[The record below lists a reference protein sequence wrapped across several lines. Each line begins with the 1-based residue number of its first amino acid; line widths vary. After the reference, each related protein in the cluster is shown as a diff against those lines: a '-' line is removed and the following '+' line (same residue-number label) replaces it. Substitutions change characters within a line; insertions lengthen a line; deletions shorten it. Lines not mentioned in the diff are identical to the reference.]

1 MFEDS
6 LMESGGR
13 IKTNQ
18 KWTGSISTL
27 IQLGLVGFLVL
38 LPLIFTEALPKGQ
51 LTTWLVAPPP
61 PPPPPPPAAPQIQ
74 HVQKVSEIV
83 DGSLRAPTKIPK
95 QVKMIAEEEAP
106 APDTGVMGGVVGGVP
121 GGSAGGVI
129 GGIIG
134 SAAPPPKVAT
144 PQKLRV
150 SSGVAEGLKIHDVKP
165 TYPQMA
171 RIAHIQGDVIL
182 QATISKS
189 GSDRKPSWGTG
200 ASNSHSGCDG
210 CCETVEVQTLYPE
223 RRAGGSGNND
233 QSPVPYVIQFF
244 RLRGTAGETRP
255 SWPRE

>member
-18 KWTGSISTL
+18 KWTGLVSTL
-27 IQLGLVGFLVL
+27 VQLGLVGFLVL

-83 DGSLRAPTKIPK
+83 DGALRTPSKIPK
-95 QVKMIAEEEAP
+95 KIQMIKEEEAP
-106 APDTGVMGGVVGGVP
+106 AQNAGVVGGVVGGVP

-150 SSGVAEGLKIHDVKP
+150 SSGVAEGLKIHDVTP

-171 RIAHIQGDVIL
+171 RIAHIQGDVLL

-189 GSDRKPSWGTG
+189 GVIENLHGVQGHPILIQAAMDAVKQWKYKPYILNG
-200 ASNSHSGCDG
+200 
-210 CCETVEVQTLYPE
+210 EPVEVETTIK
-223 RRAGGSGNND
+223 
-233 QSPVPYVIQFF
+233 VQFHM
-244 RLRGTAGETRP
+244 
-255 SWPRE
+255 

>member
-18 KWTGSISTL
+18 KWTGLISTL
-27 IQLGLVGFLVL
+27 VQLGLVGFLVL

-83 DGSLRAPTKIPK
+83 DGALRTPSKIPK
-95 QVKMIAEEEAP
+95 KVQMIEHEEAP
-106 APDTGVMGGVVGGVP
+106 QQSSGVMGGVVGGVP

-150 SSGVAEGLKIHDVKP
+150 SSGVADGLKIHDVQP

-171 RIAHIQGDVIL
+171 RIAHIQGDVML
-182 QATISKS
+182 QATISKTGVIENLHATS
-189 GSDRKPSWGTG
+189 GHPILIQAAVDAVKQWKYKPYILNG
-200 ASNSHSGCDG
+200 
-210 CCETVEVQTLYPE
+210 EPVEVETTIK
-223 RRAGGSGNND
+223 
-233 QSPVPYVIQFF
+233 VQFHM
-244 RLRGTAGETRP
+244 
-255 SWPRE
+255 

>member
-18 KWTGSISTL
+18 KWTGLISTL
-27 IQLGLVGFLVL
+27 VQLGLVGFLVL

-95 QVKMIAEEEAP
+95 QVKMIEEDAAP
-106 APDTGVMGGVVGGVP
+106 PPSSGVEGGVVGGVP

-134 SAAPPPKVAT
+134 SAARPPKVAT

-150 SSGVAEGLKIHDVKP
+150 SSGVAEGLKIHDVTP

-171 RIAHIQGDVIL
+171 RIAHIQGDVLL

-189 GSDRKPSWGTG
+189 GVIENLHGVSGHPILIQAAMDAVKQWKYKPYILNG
-200 ASNSHSGCDG
+200 
-210 CCETVEVQTLYPE
+210 EPVEVETTIK
-223 RRAGGSGNND
+223 
-233 QSPVPYVIQFF
+233 VQFHM
-244 RLRGTAGETRP
+244 
-255 SWPRE
+255 

>member
-18 KWTGSISTL
+18 KLTGAISTL
-27 IQLGLVGFLVL
+27 VQLALVGFLVL

-61 PPPPPPPAAPQIQ
+61 PPPPPPAAPQIQ

-83 DGSLRAPTKIPK
+83 DGSLRTPSKIPK
-95 QVKMIAEEEAP
+95 KIQMIKEEEAP
-106 APDTGVMGGVVGGVP
+106 AQNAGVVGGVVGGVP
-121 GGSAGGVI
+121 GGSANGVI

-150 SSGVAEGLKIHDVKP
+150 SSGVVEGLKIHDVTP

-182 QATISKS
+182 QATLSKNGTIENLRGVS
-189 GSDRKPSWGTG
+189 GHPILIQAALDAVRQWKYKPYILNG
-200 ASNSHSGCDG
+200 
-210 CCETVEVQTLYPE
+210 EPVEVETTIK
-223 RRAGGSGNND
+223 
-233 QSPVPYVIQFF
+233 VQFHM
-244 RLRGTAGETRP
+244 
-255 SWPRE
+255 

>member
-18 KWTGSISTL
+18 KWTGLLSTV

-83 DGSLRAPTKIPK
+83 DGQLHAPTKIPK
-95 QVKMIAEEEAP
+95 KVQMIQEEEQP
-106 APDTGVMGGVVGGVP
+106 APSTGVVGGVVGGVP

-144 PQKLRV
+144 PRKWRV
-150 SSGVAEGLKIHDVKP
+150 SSGVAEGLKVHDVQP

-182 QATISKS
+182 QATISK
-189 GSDRKPSWGTG
+189 TG
-200 ASNSHSGCDG
+200 VIENLHGVQGHPILIQAAMDAVKQWKYRPYILNG
-210 CCETVEVQTLYPE
+210 EPVEVETTIK
-223 RRAGGSGNND
+223 
-233 QSPVPYVIQFF
+233 VQFHM
-244 RLRGTAGETRP
+244 
-255 SWPRE
+255 

>member
-18 KWTGSISTL
+18 KWTGLISTL
-27 IQLGLVGFLVL
+27 VQLGLVGFLVL

-83 DGSLRAPTKIPK
+83 DGSLRTPTKIPK
-95 QVKMIAEEEAP
+95 VVKMIEEDAAP
-106 APDTGVMGGVVGGVP
+106 APSAGVVGGVVGGVP

-150 SSGVAEGLKIHDVKP
+150 SSGVAEGLKIHDVTP

-171 RIAHIQGDVIL
+171 RIAHIQGDVLL

-189 GSDRKPSWGTG
+189 GVIENLHGVQGHPILIQAAMDAVKQWKYKPYILNG
-200 ASNSHSGCDG
+200 
-210 CCETVEVQTLYPE
+210 EPVEVETTIK
-223 RRAGGSGNND
+223 
-233 QSPVPYVIQFF
+233 VQFHM
-244 RLRGTAGETRP
+244 
-255 SWPRE
+255 

>member
-6 LMESGGR
+6 LMESGGKIR
-13 IKTNQ
+13 TNQ
-18 KWTGSISTL
+18 KWTGLISTMV
-27 IQLGLVGFLVL
+27 QLALVGFLVL

-83 DGSLRAPTKIPK
+83 DGALRTPSKIPK
-95 QVKMIAEEEAP
+95 KIQMIKEEETP
-106 APDTGVMGGVVGGVP
+106 PSTGVTGGVMGGVP

-134 SAAPPPKVAT
+134 SAAPPPKVAA

-150 SSGVAEGLKIHDVKP
+150 SSGVADGLKIHDVTP
-165 TYPQMA
+165 AYPQMA
-171 RIAHIQGDVIL
+171 RIAHIQGDVTL

-189 GSDRKPSWGTG
+189 GVIENLRAVSGHPILIQAAMEAVRQWKYKPYILNG
-200 ASNSHSGCDG
+200 
-210 CCETVEVQTLYPE
+210 EPVEV
-223 RRAGGSGNND
+223 
-233 QSPVPYVIQFF
+233 
-244 RLRGTAGETRP
+244 ETTVQVKFHM
-255 SWPRE
+255 

>member
-18 KWTGSISTL
+18 KWTGLISTL
-27 IQLGLVGFLVL
+27 VQLGLVGFLVL

-95 QVKMIAEEEAP
+95 QVKMIEEDAAP
-106 APDTGVMGGVVGGVP
+106 PPSSGVVGGVVGGVP
-121 GGSAGGVI
+121 GGSAGGVMGSLI
-129 GGIIG
+129 GA
-134 SAAPPPKVAT
+134 SVPPPKVAT

-150 SSGVAEGLKIHDVKP
+150 SSGVAEGLKIHDVTP

-171 RIAHIQGDVIL
+171 RIAHIQGDVLL

-189 GSDRKPSWGTG
+189 GVIENLHGVQGHPILIQAAMDAVKQWKYKPYILNG
-200 ASNSHSGCDG
+200 
-210 CCETVEVQTLYPE
+210 EPVEVETTIK
-223 RRAGGSGNND
+223 
-233 QSPVPYVIQFF
+233 VQFHM
-244 RLRGTAGETRP
+244 
-255 SWPRE
+255 

>member
-6 LMESGGR
+6 LMESAGR
-13 IKTNQ
+13 IHTNQ
-18 KWTGSISTL
+18 KLTTTISTVV
-27 IQLGLVGFLVL
+27 QLALVLFLVL

-83 DGSLRAPTKIPK
+83 NGELRQPSKIPK
-95 QVKMIAEEEAP
+95 IVKAIKEEEAP
-106 APDTGVMGGVVGGVP
+106 APSTGVVGGVVGGVP

-144 PQKLRV
+144 PQKQRV
-150 SSGVAEGLKIHDVKP
+150 SSAVAEGLKIHDVQP

-182 QATISKS
+182 QATISK
-189 GSDRKPSWGTG
+189 TG
-200 ASNSHSGCDG
+200 AIEGLHGVSGHPILIQAAMEAVKQWKYKPYILNGDP
-210 CCETVEVQTLYPE
+210 VEVETTIK
-223 RRAGGSGNND
+223 
-233 QSPVPYVIQFF
+233 VQFHM
-244 RLRGTAGETRP
+244 
-255 SWPRE
+255 

>member
-18 KWTGSISTL
+18 KLTGAISTL
-27 IQLGLVGFLVL
+27 VQLALVGFLVL

-83 DGSLRAPTKIPK
+83 DGSLRTPSKIPK
-95 QVKMIAEEEAP
+95 KIQMIKEEEAP
-106 APDTGVMGGVVGGVP
+106 AQNAGVVGGVVGGVP
-121 GGSAGGVI
+121 GGSANGVI

-150 SSGVAEGLKIHDVKP
+150 SSGVVEGLKIHDVTP

-182 QATISKS
+182 QATLSKNGTIENLRGVS
-189 GSDRKPSWGTG
+189 GHPILIQAALDAVRQWKYKPYILNG
-200 ASNSHSGCDG
+200 
-210 CCETVEVQTLYPE
+210 EPVEVETTIK
-223 RRAGGSGNND
+223 
-233 QSPVPYVIQFF
+233 VQFHM
-244 RLRGTAGETRP
+244 
-255 SWPRE
+255 

>member
-18 KWTGSISTL
+18 KLTGAISTL
-27 IQLGLVGFLVL
+27 IQLCLVGFLVL

-83 DGSLRAPTKIPK
+83 DGALRTPSKIPK
-95 QVKMIAEEEAP
+95 KIQMIKEEEAP
-106 APDTGVMGGVVGGVP
+106 AQNSGVVGGVVGGVP

-150 SSGVAEGLKIHDVKP
+150 SSGVAEGLKIHDVTP

-182 QATISKS
+182 QATISKTGIIENLHGIS
-189 GSDRKPSWGTG
+189 GHPILIQAAMDAVKQWKYKPYIL
-200 ASNSHSGCDG
+200 NS
-210 CCETVEVQTLYPE
+210 EPVEVETTIK
-223 RRAGGSGNND
+223 
-233 QSPVPYVIQFF
+233 VQFHM
-244 RLRGTAGETRP
+244 
-255 SWPRE
+255 

>member
-18 KWTGSISTL
+18 KWTGLISTL
-27 IQLGLVGFLVL
+27 VQLGLVGFLVL

-74 HVQKVSEIV
+74 HVQKVSEVV
-83 DGSLRAPTKIPK
+83 DGALRAPTKIPK
-95 QVKMIAEEEAP
+95 QIKMMQEDEAP
-106 APDTGVMGGVVGGVP
+106 APNTGVVGGVVGGVP

-129 GGIIG
+129 GGLIG

-150 SSGVAEGLKIHDVKP
+150 SSGVVEGLKLSAPNP

-182 QATISKS
+182 QATISK
-189 GSDRKPSWGTG
+189 TG
-200 ASNSHSGCDG
+200 
-210 CCETVEVQTLYPE
+210 TVENLHAVTGHPILIQAALDAVRQWKYKPYILNGEPVEVETTIKVQ
-223 RRAGGSGNND
+223 
-233 QSPVPYVIQFF
+233 FHM
-244 RLRGTAGETRP
+244 
-255 SWPRE
+255 

>member
-18 KWTGSISTL
+18 KWTGLISTL
-27 IQLGLVGFLVL
+27 VQLDWWVFWCC

-83 DGSLRAPTKIPK
+83 DGALRTPSKIPK
-95 QVKMIAEEEAP
+95 KVQMIEQEEAP
-106 APDTGVMGGVVGGVP
+106 PQNCRRSGWSGWRSP
-121 GGSAGGVI
+121 GGSSGGVI

-150 SSGVAEGLKIHDVKP
+150 SSGVAEGLKIHDVNAHLSADGP
-165 TYPQMA
+165 DCAYPG
-171 RIAHIQGDVIL
+171 R
-182 QATISKS
+182 
-189 GSDRKPSWGTG
+189 
-200 ASNSHSGCDG
+200 CDF
-210 CCETVEVQTLYPE
+210 
-223 RRAGGSGNND
+223 AGND
-233 QSPVPYVIQFF
+233 K
-244 RLRGTAGETRP
+244 
-255 SWPRE
+255 

>member
-18 KWTGSISTL
+18 KWTGLISTL
-27 IQLGLVGFLVL
+27 VQLGLVGFLVL

-83 DGSLRAPTKIPK
+83 DGALRTPSKIPK
-95 QVKMIAEEEAP
+95 KIQMIKEEEAP
-106 APDTGVMGGVVGGVP
+106 ANSGVTGGVVGGVP
-121 GGSAGGVI
+121 GGSANGVI

-150 SSGVAEGLKIHDVKP
+150 SSGVAEGLKVHDVTP

-171 RIAHIQGDVIL
+171 RIAHIQGDVLL

-189 GSDRKPSWGTG
+189 GVIENLHAVQGHPILIQAAMDAVKQWKYKPYILNG
-200 ASNSHSGCDG
+200 
-210 CCETVEVQTLYPE
+210 EPVEVETTIK
-223 RRAGGSGNND
+223 
-233 QSPVPYVIQFF
+233 VQFHM
-244 RLRGTAGETRP
+244 
-255 SWPRE
+255 

>member
-18 KWTGSISTL
+18 KWTGLISTL
-27 IQLGLVGFLVL
+27 VQLGLVGFLVL

-83 DGSLRAPTKIPK
+83 DGALRTPSKIPK
-95 QVKMIAEEEAP
+95 KVQMIQQEEAP
-106 APDTGVMGGVVGGVP
+106 QQNAGVVGGVVGGVP
-121 GGSAGGVI
+121 GGSSGGVI

-150 SSGVAEGLKIHDVKP
+150 SSGVIEGLKLNAPTP

-189 GSDRKPSWGTG
+189 GIVENLRGVSGHPILIQAALDAVRQWKYKPYILNG
-200 ASNSHSGCDG
+200 
-210 CCETVEVQTLYPE
+210 EPVEVETTI
-223 RRAGGSGNND
+223 R
-233 QSPVPYVIQFF
+233 VQFHM
-244 RLRGTAGETRP
+244 
-255 SWPRE
+255 

>member
-18 KWTGSISTL
+18 KWTGLISTL
-27 IQLGLVGFLVL
+27 VQLGLVGFLVL

-74 HVQKVSEIV
+74 HIQKVSEIV
-83 DGSLRAPTKIPK
+83 DGALRTPTKIPK
-95 QVKMIAEEEAP
+95 QVKMITEEEAP
-106 APDTGVMGGVVGGVP
+106 PNAGVTGGVVGGVP
-121 GGSAGGVI
+121 GGSSNGVI

-150 SSGVAEGLKIHDVKP
+150 SSGVADGLKIHDVQP
-165 TYPQMA
+165 AYPQMA
-171 RIAHIQGDVIL
+171 RIAHIQGDVLL

-189 GSDRKPSWGTG
+189 GAIENLRAIQGHPILIQAAMDAVRQWKYKPYILNG
-200 ASNSHSGCDG
+200 
-210 CCETVEVQTLYPE
+210 EPVEVETT
-223 RRAGGSGNND
+223 
-233 QSPVPYVIQFF
+233 VKVQFHM
-244 RLRGTAGETRP
+244 
-255 SWPRE
+255 

>member
-18 KWTGSISTL
+18 KWTGLVSTL
-27 IQLGLVGFLVL
+27 VQLGLVGFLVL

-74 HVQKVSEIV
+74 HVQKVIEIV
-83 DGSLRAPTKIPK
+83 DGALRTPSKIPK
-95 QVKMIAEEEAP
+95 KIQMIKEEEAP
-106 APDTGVMGGVVGGVP
+106 AQNAGVMGGVVGGVP

-150 SSGVAEGLKIHDVKP
+150 SSGVAEGLKIHDVTP

-171 RIAHIQGDVIL
+171 RIAHIQGDVLL

-189 GSDRKPSWGTG
+189 GVIENLHGVQGHPILIQAAMDAVKQWKYKPYILNG
-200 ASNSHSGCDG
+200 
-210 CCETVEVQTLYPE
+210 EPVEVETTIK
-223 RRAGGSGNND
+223 
-233 QSPVPYVIQFF
+233 VQFHM
-244 RLRGTAGETRP
+244 
-255 SWPRE
+255 

>member
-18 KWTGSISTL
+18 RWTGLVSTVA
-27 IQLGLVGFLVL
+27 QLVLVGFLVL
-38 LPLIFTEALPKGQ
+38 MPFIFTEALPKGQ

-61 PPPPPPPAAPQIQ
+61 PPPPPPPAAPQVQ

-83 DGSLRAPTKIPK
+83 DGALRTPSKIPK
-95 QVKMIAEEEAP
+95 KIQMIKEEETP
-106 APDTGVMGGVVGGVP
+106 ASTGVSGGVVGGVP

-150 SSGVAEGLKIHDVKP
+150 SSGVADGLKIHDVQP

-171 RIAHIQGDVIL
+171 RIAHIQGDVTL

-189 GSDRKPSWGTG
+189 GVIENLRAVNGHPILIQAAMDAVRQWKYKPYILNG
-200 ASNSHSGCDG
+200 
-210 CCETVEVQTLYPE
+210 EPVEV
-223 RRAGGSGNND
+223 
-233 QSPVPYVIQFF
+233 
-244 RLRGTAGETRP
+244 ETTVVVKFHM
-255 SWPRE
+255 